1 MPTNLL
7 RQARKTTTTQSIA
20 QVTSPAPERLV
31 EIRVGQA
38 VIRAR
43 LLDTP
48 TADRIWQA
56 LPIFSSIE
64 IWGQEI
70 HFETEVESGR
80 ERGARV
86 LVNIGDIAWVPE
98 QDWVSII
105 YGPTPTS
112 KKGELRLWSPANIW
126 AHALDDVTVLRAA
139 RPGEKVSVQAV
150 EAKRPAGMP
159 TLG

>member
-7 RQARKTTTTQSIA
+7 RQSKPKAAA
-20 QVTSPAPERLV
+20 QPKPQPPHPERLV
-31 EIRVGQA
+31 DIRVGRA

-56 LPIFSSIE
+56 LPIFSSVE
-64 IWGQEI
+64 VWGQEI
-70 HFETEVESGR
+70 HFATAVESGR

-86 LVNIGDIAWVPE
+86 LATPGDIAWIPE
-98 QDWVSII
+98 HDWVSII

-112 KKGELRLWSPANIW
+112 RPGELRLWSPANIW
-126 AHALDDVTVLRAA
+126 ARALDDVKALRAA
-139 RPGEKVSVQAV
+139 RPGEKVSVQRV
-150 EAKRPAGMP
+150 EGPALVGDV
-159 TLG
+159 

>member
-7 RQARKTTTTQSIA
+7 RQSKTKSADAAARPQ
-20 QVTSPAPERLV
+20 PERIV
-31 EIRVGQA
+31 EIRAGRTI
-38 VIRAR
+38 IRAR

-48 TADRIWQA
+48 TADRIWRA

-70 HFETEVESGR
+70 HFKTEVESGR

-86 LVNIGDIAWVPE
+86 LACLGDIAWVPE

-126 AHALDDVTVLRAA
+126 AQAIDDVSTLKSA
-139 RPGEKVSVQAV
+139 RPGEKASIQAV
-150 EAKRPAGMP
+150 GGSTSAG
-159 TLG
+159 

>member
-7 RQARKTTTTQSIA
+7 RPARKTTTTQPTAEQTA
-20 QVTSPAPERLV
+20 QQAERTV
-31 EIRVGQA
+31 EIRVGRVA
-38 VIRAR
+38 IRAR

-48 TADRIWQA
+48 TADRIWRA
-56 LPIFSSIE
+56 LPIFSSVE

-70 HFETEVESGR
+70 HFGTEVESGR

-86 LVNIGDIAWVPE
+86 LANLGDIAWVPE

-126 AHALDDVTVLRAA
+126 ARALDDVTLLKSA

-150 EAKRPAGMP
+150 EA
-159 TLG
+159 

>member
-7 RQARKTTTTQSIA
+7 RPNRKLALTQPTVVA
-20 QVTSPAPERLV
+20 TETVPERIV
-31 EIRVGQA
+31 EIRAGRV

-48 TADRIWQA
+48 TADRIWRA
-56 LPIFSSIE
+56 LPIFSSVE

-86 LVNIGDIAWVPE
+86 LANFGDVAWIPE
-98 QDWVSII
+98 QDWISII

-112 KKGELRLWSPANIW
+112 KTGELRLWSPANIW
-126 AHALDDVTVLRAA
+126 AQALDDVAVLQAA
-139 RPGEKVSVQAV
+139 RPGETVSLQAV
-150 EAKRPAGMP
+150 T
-159 TLG
+159 TLLTP

>member
-7 RQARKTTTTQSIA
+7 RQNRKSALSQPTTETTG
-20 QVTSPAPERLV
+20 PAPERLV
-31 EIRVGQA
+31 EIRIGRT

-64 IWGQEI
+64 IWGHEI

-86 LVNIGDIAWVPE
+86 LANPGDIAWIPE
-98 QDWVSII
+98 HDWVSII

-126 AHALDDVTVLRAA
+126 AQAIDDVTVLKTA

-150 EAKRPAGMP
+150 VA
-159 TLG
+159 

>member
-7 RQARKTTTTQSIA
+7 RQNAKATPAAEPTAR
-20 QVTSPAPERLV
+20 APERLV
-31 EIRVGQA
+31 EIRVGRT

-48 TADRIWQA
+48 TAERIWRA
-56 LPIFSSIE
+56 LPIFSSVE

-86 LVNIGDIAWVPE
+86 LAAAGDIAWVPE
-98 QDWVSII
+98 HDWVSII

-126 AHALDDVTVLRAA
+126 ACALDDVTALAAA

-150 EAKRPAGMP
+150 AAEQLPAA
-159 TLG
+159 T

>member
-7 RQARKTTTTQSIA
+7 RHTAKAKPATEPTGQASDR
-20 QVTSPAPERLV
+20 VV
-31 EIRVGQA
+31 EIRVGRIA
-38 VIRAR
+38 IRAR

-48 TADRIWQA
+48 TADRIWRA
-56 LPIFSSIE
+56 LPIFSSVE
-64 IWGQEI
+64 IWGQEL
-70 HFETEVESGR
+70 HFGTEVESGR

-86 LVNIGDIAWVPE
+86 LASLGDIAWVPE

-105 YGPTPTS
+105 HGPTPTS

-126 AHALDDVTVLRAA
+126 AQAVDDVTVLKAA

-150 EAKRPAGMP
+150 EA
-159 TLG
+159 

>member
-7 RQARKTTTTQSIA
+7 RPNRKLALTQPTVVA
-20 QVTSPAPERLV
+20 TETVPERIV
-31 EIRVGQA
+31 EIRAGRVA
-38 VIRAR
+38 IRAR

-48 TADRIWQA
+48 TADRIWRA
-56 LPIFSSIE
+56 LPIFSSVE

-70 HFETEVESGR
+70 HFGTEIESGR

-86 LVNIGDIAWVPE
+86 LANPGDIAWIPE

-126 AHALDDVTVLRAA
+126 AQALDDVAVLQAA
-139 RPGEKVSVQAV
+139 RPGETVSLQAV
-150 EAKRPAGMP
+150 TTPLTP
-159 TLG
+159 

>member
-7 RQARKTTTTQSIA
+7 RPNRKLALTQPTVVA
-20 QVTSPAPERLV
+20 TETVPERIV
-31 EIRVGQA
+31 EIRAGRV

-48 TADRIWQA
+48 TADRIWRA
-56 LPIFSSIE
+56 LPIFSSVE

-70 HFETEVESGR
+70 HFGTEIESGR

-86 LVNIGDIAWVPE
+86 LANPGDIAWIPE

-126 AHALDDVTVLRAA
+126 AQALDDVAVLQAA
-139 RPGEKVSVQAV
+139 RPGETVSLQAV
-150 EAKRPAGMP
+150 TTPLTP
-159 TLG
+159 

>member
-7 RQARKTTTTQSIA
+7 RQSRKTTLTQPTVELTGPA
-20 QVTSPAPERLV
+20 QERIV
-31 EIRVGQA
+31 EIRIGRTT
-38 VIRAR
+38 IRAR

-56 LPIFSSIE
+56 LPIFSTIE

-86 LVNIGDIAWVPE
+86 LANIGDIAWVPE

-126 AHALDDVTVLRAA
+126 AHALDDVSVLHAA

-150 EAKRPAGMP
+150 EANRPTGTP